1 MATVDVRT
9 AEADLSHLIE
19 RACAG
24 EAILI
29 IADGDRMVRM
39 EAVQRSPVRR
49 ERGSL
54 ESQVFVSD
62 TFFDPLPPDEL
73 MR

>member
-9 AEADLSHLIE
+9 AEADLSRLID

-24 EAILI
+24 EEILI
-29 IADGDRMVRM
+29 TDHDRVVRID
-39 EAVQRSPVRR
+39 AVQRSPVRR

-54 ESQVFVSD
+54 EGRVFVPAA
-62 TFFDPLPPDEL
+62 FFDPLPPDE
-73 MR
+73 MMG